1 MKNFNKNLN
10 IIILAAGRGKRLG
23 NLSKNKPKAM
33 INLLGKPL
41 IEYSVSLAE
50 SLKAKPIIVVGYKK
64 EMIIDYLKN
73 RAQYVEQKEL
83 LGTGHAVMAAS
94 KILKNKSGITLVYFA
109 DNPLWSLKTAKKVIK
124 TFIDQKLTMIVTSAK
139 ISADFMYGR
148 VIRDNKNQVKAI
160 IEAKDCNQKQ
170 LKINEM
176 HSSFYAFDNK
186 WLFANLAKIKNQNV
200 QKEYYL
206 TDTLGLAV
214 SQNKKVEGIWA
225 YKKEEAY
232 GINTTEDLKK
242 VEKYLQNKGGK

>member
-50 SLKAKPIIVVGYKK
+50 SLKVKPIIVVGYKK
-64 EMIIDYLKN
+64 EMIINYLKN

-83 LGTGHAVMAAS
+83 LGTGHAVMSAT

-109 DNPLWSLKTAKKVIK
+109 DNPLWSLKTAKKVID
-124 TFIDQKLTMIVTSAK
+124 TFVKNKLTMVITSAK

-148 VIRDNKNQVKAI
+148 VIRNKQGKVKAI
-160 IEAKDCNQKQ
+160 VEAKDCNSDQ
-170 LKINEM
+170 LEIKEM
-176 HSSFYAFDNK
+176 HSSFYAFDNE
-186 WLFANLAKIKNQNV
+186 WLFDNLPKIKSQNI

-214 SQNKKVEGIWA
+214 KQGKKVEGIWA